1 MSIVEN
7 TVNRIK
13 PTNTI
18 YMQQIS
24 NKAKQSSIN
33 KRLSMEAISAYR

>member
-1 MSIVEN
+1 
-7 TVNRIK
+7 
-13 PTNTI
+13 
-18 YMQQIS
+18 MQQIS